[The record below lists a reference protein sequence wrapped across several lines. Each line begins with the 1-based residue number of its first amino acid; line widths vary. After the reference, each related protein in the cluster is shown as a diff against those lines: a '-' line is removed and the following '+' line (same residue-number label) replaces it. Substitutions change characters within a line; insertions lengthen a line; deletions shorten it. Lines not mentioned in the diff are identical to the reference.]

1 MNGLGVGFEVA
12 VFFVSICSY
21 TILPRIRQ
29 RGLVAIKNGV
39 LFLEPYS
46 GMFRDIE
53 LVGHID
59 PFYLHA
65 GNISCICS
73 TCIKARY
80 ISSHLFHPIFTCNWS
95 HPRPEIPFA
104 RPNTLSFADKYL
116 TITAGKIYR
125 TTILTRQDSK
135 GFNNCFSNRTLCLSH
150 QCVATLR
157 DVGNNGYGQIVPA
170 VGDSTSSRYPPF
182 PFSQQISSQNHIHFV

>member
-1 MNGLGVGFEVA
+1 MDKNVDGRMNGLGVGFEVA
-12 VFFVSICSY
+12 FFFVSICSY

-29 RGLVAIKNGV
+29 RGLAAIKSGI

-46 GMFRDIE
+46 GMSRDIE

-65 GNISCICS
+65 GNIPCISS

-80 ISSHLFHPIFTCNWS
+80 ISSRLFHTIFTCNWS

-104 RPNTLSFADKYL
+104 RPNTVSFADKYL
-116 TITAGKIYR
+116 AITTVKLYW
-125 TTILTRQDSK
+125 TTILTRQYSK
-135 GFNNCFSNRTLCLSH
+135 GFNNCFSNKTPCLSH
-150 QCVATLR
+150 QHVATPR
-157 DVGNNGYGQIVPA
+157 DVGNKRWIWTNRA
-170 VGDSTSSRYPPF
+170 SRWR
-182 PFSQQISSQNHIHFV
+182 